1 MLKALCDCEHDL
13 SDRMVL
19 IACNQG
25 LFSPN
30 LFDVNGSTEPSSLWF
45 HHFLPPASEVCGK
58 VMFQVVSVSFS
69 VKGVPTYSLEEP
81 PP

>member
-1 MLKALCDCEHDL
+1 MLKALCDCEHDP
-13 SDRMVL
+13 SDTMVL

-45 HHFLPPASEVCGK
+45 HHFLPPSNEVG
-58 VMFQVVSVSFS
+58 
-69 VKGVPTYSLEEP
+69 GR
-81 PP
+81 